1 MRPRV
6 LSAGAA
12 GAGARPKPKA
22 QSQAQGARRKALE
35 LGVAGLALGIDK
47 EVAIAL
53 DDLGDKI

>member
-1 MRPRV
+1 M
-6 LSAGAA
+6 LSAGATSAASASA
-12 GAGARPKPKA
+12 GTKPKA
-22 QSQAQGARRKALE
+22 QSQAQGARRLS